1 MNRNPDKSRRSRV
14 NRILLA
20 PIALGLLLLGGCASD
35 NAPPRAKSG
44 KVSDAITQLHLITFP
59 TGINMDAI
67 PGQDGIA
74 LKVFAGN
81 TSRPKPLPVRAG
93 ELEIL
98 LFDGLL
104 KSSSGGESKPLKV
117 WRFSTDE
124 LKAHEFTSTIGV
136 GYQLT
141 LVWADAKPTKGRATV
156 MARLVLSEERA
167 VYSAPS
173 PITLGG

>member
-1 MNRNPDKSRRSRV
+1 MRRSRV
-14 NRILLA
+14 NRIRLLCLA
-20 PIALGLLLLGGCASD
+20 MGALVLCGCASD
-35 NAPPRAKSG
+35 HSRPRATAG
-44 KVSDAITQLHLITFP
+44 KGSDQITQLHLITFP

-74 LKVFAGN
+74 LKVFAAN
-81 TSRPKPLPVRAG
+81 SSRAKPLPVRG
-93 ELEIL
+93 GDLEIL

-104 KSSSGGESKPLKV
+104 KSAPGGEMKPLKV
-117 WRFSTDE
+117 WRFSVDE
-124 LKAHEFTSTIGV
+124 LKPYEFTSTIGV

-141 LVWADAKPTKGRATV
+141 LIWDEAKPSQGRATV
-156 MARLVLSEERA
+156 MARLVVSPERA

>member
-1 MNRNPDKSRRSRV
+1 MNMDSDQRRRSWV
-14 NRILLA
+14 KRIVLFPA
-20 PIALGLLLLGGCASD
+20 ALCLVLICGCASD
-35 NAPPRAKSG
+35 GGGTRAGSG
-44 KVSDAITQLHLITFP
+44 KASDAITQLHLITFP

-81 TSRPKPLPVRAG
+81 TARPKPLPVRAG

-104 KSSSGGESKPLKV
+104 KSAAGEETRPLKV
-117 WRFSTDE
+117 WKFTIDE

-156 MARLVLSEERA
+156 MARLVLSDERA

>member
-1 MNRNPDKSRRSRV
+1 MNRISAWIVTVSLTL
-14 NRILLA
+14 IC
-20 PIALGLLLLGGCASD
+20 GCASD
-35 NAPPRAKSG
+35 QGGSRTKSG
-44 KVSDAITQLHLITFP
+44 KASDQITQLHLITFP

-81 TSRPKPLPVRAG
+81 TARPKPLPVRAG

-104 KSSSGGESKPLKV
+104 KSSSGADSKPLKV
-117 WRFSTDE
+117 WRFSIAE
-124 LKAHEFTSTIGV
+124 LKPHEFTSTIGV

-141 LVWADAKPTKGRATV
+141 LVWDDAKPSKGRATV
-156 MARLVLSEERA
+156 MARLVFPDERA